1 MSTVK
6 VKSDRLI
13 GKIRS
18 KLDFY
23 ELMTDHR
30 KPVTAVQYHLPV
42 ETQCPLSFM
51 KEIMAGKKLV

>member
-6 VKSDRLI
+6 VKSDRLM

-30 KPVTAVQYHLPV
+30 KLLTAVQYHLPV
-42 ETQCPLSFM
+42 ET
-51 KEIMAGKKLV
+51 